1 MLINI
6 LFITDVNNEK
16 SVFSKP
22 AERQRRKA
30 KGLIQEV

>member
-6 LFITDVNNEK
+6 LFITDVNNKK